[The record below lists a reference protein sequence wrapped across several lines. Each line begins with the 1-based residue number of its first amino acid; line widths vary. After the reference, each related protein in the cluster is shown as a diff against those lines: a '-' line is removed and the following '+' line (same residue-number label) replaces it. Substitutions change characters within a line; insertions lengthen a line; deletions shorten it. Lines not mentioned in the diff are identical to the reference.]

1 MGKDPGSIEWEIR
14 ERRRRAEDRVVGLRH
29 RLGRDVEA
37 VGEQAQQ
44 LQASAL
50 HEADK
55 AVDIETRVREH
66 PYSTLAIGF
75 GVGACLGALMD
86 GDGKPGG
93 DNRRTENG
101 GSALSGL
108 MGSLAGFTAETFGTE
123 LKSMLREGISE
134 FISSMKR
141 DRTTTAP

>member
-1 MGKDPGSIEWEIR
+1 MGRDPGSIEGEIR
-14 ERRRRAEDRVVGLRH
+14 ERRRRAEDRVFELRH

-50 HEADK
+50 HEAGK

-75 GVGACLGALMD
+75 GVGACLGVLMD
-86 GDGKPGG
+86 GEGKSEGG
-93 DNRRTENG
+93 YGRAENG

-108 MGSLAGFTAETFGTE
+108 MGSLAGFTAET
-123 LKSMLREGISE
+123 
-134 FISSMKR
+134 
-141 DRTTTAP
+141 